1 MLFGHNQHCP
11 MIIIPYFQRY
21 AIEIFKNK
29 IFFFRK
35 RYEIPLCFRDSAR
48 LRGLAVPLLACRAE
62 LTASLSDFPAIR
74 GIPFENPR
82 CGSET

>member
-48 LRGLAVPLLACRAE
+48 LRGLAVPLLACRAK
-62 LTASLSDFPAIR
+62 LSRRTSDVLWQIGDTF
-74 GIPFENPR
+74 
-82 CGSET
+82 